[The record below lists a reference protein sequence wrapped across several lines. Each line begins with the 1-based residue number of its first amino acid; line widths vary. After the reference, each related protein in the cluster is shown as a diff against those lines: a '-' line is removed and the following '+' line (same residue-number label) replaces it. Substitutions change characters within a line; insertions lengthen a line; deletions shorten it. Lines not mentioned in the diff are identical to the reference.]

1 MTGSKRLRVVIIGS
15 GFGGLW
21 ALRALAHSDTEVLV
35 IDSNDYHTFFPLLYQ
50 VAAAEIEPEEI
61 VFPIRKLIRQQQNAQ
76 FLMEEVRTVDL
87 EAHLVKTHT
96 KVIPYDYLILALGS
110 TSYFFGLPGAAE
122 HAFPLRT
129 MEQGIA
135 LRNHILQ
142 CFEQATYEPDP
153 IKRHRLLTFVIVG
166 AGPTGVEFAG
176 ALAELVYGPLKEDY
190 RGLDPHEVRI
200 VLLEA
205 MDRLLPGLHAK
216 LGQYAQK
223 RLQKMGVD
231 VHVEA
236 PVREIAEG
244 VILLKDSTSISE
256 ETVVWTAGVRGVRQI
271 ETWGLPT
278 AKNGRIEVTP
288 TLQVLDHPEVYVVG
302 DLALLPDEQR
312 KLPMVA
318 PVAIQQ
324 GTAAAQNIIRQING
338 QKPNPFRYRN
348 RGVLVTVGRNSA
360 VADIFGH
367 TFTGSFAWILWVS
380 VHLFNLIGFR
390 NRLFVLIDW
399 AWDYFFYDRAVRI
412 VLPKTIVSPHNSIRE
427 ISQAK
432 FVTQADNLPSS

>member
-1 MTGSKRLRVVIIGS
+1 MTAPKRLRVVIVGA

-21 ALRALAHSDTEVLV
+21 ALRSLAQSGTEVLV

-61 VFPIRKLIRQQQNAQ
+61 VFPIRKLIRKQQNAQ
-76 FLMEEVRTVDL
+76 FLMDEVLAVDFK
-87 EAHLVKTHT
+87 AHLVKTRT
-96 KVIPYDYLILALGS
+96 RVINYDFLILALGS

-129 MEQGIA
+129 MEQAIA

-142 CFEQATYEPDP
+142 CFEQATYESDP
-153 IKRHRLLTFVIVG
+153 NKQRLQTFVVVG
-166 AGPTGVEFAG
+166 GGPTGVEFSG
-176 ALAELVYGPLKEDY
+176 ALAELVYGPLKKDY
-190 RGLDPHEVRI
+190 YGLDPHRVRV

-205 MDRLLPGLHAK
+205 MDRLLPGLPAK
-216 LGQYAQK
+216 LGQYAEK
-223 RLQKMGVD
+223 RLEKMGVE
-231 VHVEA
+231 VHVGA
-236 PVREIAEG
+236 AVKEIAEDT
-244 VILLKDSTSISE
+244 VLLKDGTSISE
-256 ETVVWTAGVRGVRQI
+256 QTVVWTAGVRAVQQI

-278 AKNGRIEVTP
+278 AKNGRIEVLP
-288 TLQVLDHPEVYVVG
+288 TLQVPGHPEVYVVG
-302 DLALLPDEQR
+302 DLAILLDEQH

-324 GTAAAQNIIRQING
+324 GTTAAHNVVRQISG
-338 QKPNPFRYRN
+338 QKPSPFQYRN
-348 RGVLVTVGRNSA
+348 RGVLATIGRNSA

-367 TFTGSFAWILWVS
+367 AFTGFFAWILWVS

-412 VLPKTIVSPHNSIRE
+412 VLPKVMVSQ
-427 ISQAK
+427 QAVAK
-432 FVTQADNLPSS
+432 ELQCQPSSQ